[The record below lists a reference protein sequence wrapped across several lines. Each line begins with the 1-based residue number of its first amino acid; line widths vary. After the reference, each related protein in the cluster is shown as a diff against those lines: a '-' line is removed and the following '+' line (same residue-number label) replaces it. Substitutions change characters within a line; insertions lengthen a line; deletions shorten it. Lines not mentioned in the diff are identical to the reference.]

1 MSPLELI
8 IKSDFGVVAK
18 TYSRVLL
25 LVLVLLGG
33 WALGVENPAGSSTEW
48 MNEWTKRNGWD
59 SELLFRNVC
68 FVFPFPPVPSTAR
81 IYSWLL
87 LSRSLLDGVGQEALN
102 CINIHNINIEFCVG
116 RTNER
121 THQEFID
128 CIRAL
133 LNDDAPPP
141 VAIVGVEVRAGRS
154 GFRKRTICDTREMF
168 NDSFE
173 YVSQNYLPFR
183 PQFACNLFVLIF
195 KFRSSCGRWWLW
207 ITEEIGHPH
216 QSDRFAFLIF

>member
-1 MSPLELI
+1 MNE
-8 IKSDFGVVAK
+8 
-18 TYSRVLL
+18 
-25 LVLVLLGG
+25 
-33 WALGVENPAGSSTEW
+33 TEW
-48 MNEWTKRNGWD
+48 LRFGIII
-59 SELLFRNVC
+59 SER
-68 FVFPFPPVPSTAR
+68 VFCISISPSTQSAR

-121 THQEFID
+121 TRQEFID

-141 VAIVGVEVRAGRS
+141 VAIVGGGSEGRS

-195 KFRSSCGRWWLW
+195 KFRSSCGRW
-207 ITEEIGHPH
+207 
-216 QSDRFAFLIF
+216 